1 MMGILMQK
9 YSSLETTNF
18 SLEKQTDWW
27 KAIVHSI
34 NDGVLVIDHEG
45 IVRLVNPEYIKITG
59 VTPSII
65 GRPLTESRPGA
76 QLTET
81 LIDRKTRAGVYR
93 KTGNREYIVDMAP
106 IIVNEQVIGAVSVCK
121 SLTEVHKLTQELK
134 LKGEKLEQL
143 QKKMNSLY
151 QANYTFK
158 QIIGKNM
165 GLKDAVNV
173 AEKVA
178 DTDLP
183 ILLTG
188 ESGTGKELFA
198 QAIHNESKRKNRPFV
213 PVNCAAIPSSLLES
227 ELFGYGD
234 GAFTNAKKGGNI
246 GLFEMANNGTI
257 FLDEIGDM
265 SFDLQAKLL
274 RVLQEKK
281 IRRVGETSERGIN
294 VRIIAATHRELQQLV
309 KKNHFR
315 EDLFYRLNVI
325 SLHIPPLR
333 ERMRDI
339 PELVYSFLQSSVINL
354 SLDHEPSDYTIDQQT
369 LRFLQSYEWPGNVRE
384 LKNIIDYAT
393 CMVVG
398 TEIKMEHLPEIIKK
412 RVDLIES
419 TETSSSYN
427 SLQEAIQ
434 EAEKRF
440 ILETLKNFGND
451 LEEKKKAASVLGIS
465 LATLYNKIKR
475 YHLDF

>member
-1 MMGILMQK
+1 MEK
-9 YSSLETTNF
+9 YSSLETMNIP
-18 SLEKQTDWW
+18 LEKQIDWW

-34 NDGVLVIDHEG
+34 NDGVLVIDNKG
-45 IVRLVNPEYIKITG
+45 IVQLVNPEYLKITG
-59 VTPSII
+59 ATPSII
-65 GRPLTESRPGA
+65 GKPLTESRPGA
-76 QLTET
+76 QLIET
-81 LIDRKTRAGVYR
+81 LIDRKTRVGVYR
-93 KTGNREYIVDMAP
+93 KTGNREYIVDMGP
-106 IIVNEQVIGAVSVCK
+106 IILDDKVIGAVSVCK
-121 SLTEVHKLTQELK
+121 SLDEVHKLTQELK

-143 QKKMNSLY
+143 QKKMSSLY
-151 QANYTFK
+151 GANYTFK
-158 QIIGKNM
+158 QIIGKDW

-183 ILLTG
+183 ILITG

-213 PVNCAAIPSSLLES
+213 PVNCAAIPSALLES

-234 GAFTNAKKGGNI
+234 GAFTNAKKGGKI

-281 IRRVGETSERGIN
+281 IRRVGETNERGIN
-294 VRIIAATHRELQQLV
+294 VRIIAATHRDLQQLV

-315 EDLFYRLNVI
+315 EDLYYRLNVI
-325 SLHIPPLR
+325 SLLIPPLR
-333 ERMRDI
+333 ERKDDI
-339 PELVYSFLQSSVINL
+339 PELVNSFLQSSVINL
-354 SLDHEPSDYTIDQQT
+354 SLDQEPINYTIDPQT
-369 LRFLQSYEWPGNVRE
+369 LRFLQSYDWPGNVRE

-393 CMVVG
+393 CMVEE
-398 TEIKMEHLPEIIKK
+398 TEINIEHLPETLTKNRIDFK
-412 RVDLIES
+412 DFD
-419 TETSSSYN
+419 ETSSSFS

-440 ILETLKNFGND
+440 IVETLKKFGND

-475 YHLDF
+475 YNLDF